1 LVSALRG
8 DGYRVYIKQ
17 AEGYPYKRALLEIH
31 REPGVGMAL
40 TGALIFTVGIALVVW
55 MRSRPR
61 ESGLVEVE
69 NEVVSQGI
77 VV

>member
-1 LVSALRG
+1 MTLKSIWRFCASIEFCLELLAL
-8 DGYRVYIKQ
+8 
-17 AEGYPYKRALLEIH
+17 
-31 REPGVGMAL
+31 
-40 TGALIFTVGIALVVW
+40 VW

>member
-1 LVSALRG
+1 M
-8 DGYRVYIKQ
+8 
-17 AEGYPYKRALLEIH
+17 EIH
-31 REPGVGMAL
+31 REPGAGMAL
-40 TGALIFTVGIALVVW
+40 KGALIFTVGIALVVW
-55 MRSRPR
+55 MRPRPR